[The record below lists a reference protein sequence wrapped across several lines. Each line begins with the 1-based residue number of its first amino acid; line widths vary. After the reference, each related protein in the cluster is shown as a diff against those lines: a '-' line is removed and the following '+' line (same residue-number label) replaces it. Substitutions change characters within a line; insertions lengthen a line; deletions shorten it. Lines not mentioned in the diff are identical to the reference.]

1 MWAQGAELCHT
12 RLSLGWKC
20 TRVGHYT
27 EASVSVSFQELK
39 LPILELNETA
49 VLLALI
55 INGSK
60 VVQGLGA

>member
-27 EASVSVSFQELK
+27 EASVSISFQDM
-39 LPILELNETA
+39 
-49 VLLALI
+49 
-55 INGSK
+55 G
-60 VVQGLGA
+60 